1 MKKRKKGVILIV
13 EGVTEQIAL
22 GTILQRLAET
32 LNLRVT
38 VVNGDITSDDDS
50 EPSNVRKKLGD
61 LVKLEMQ
68 RSSFR
73 KDDVAGVA
81 LLMDTDGAFV
91 PNEAIMEIDLGK
103 QVHRRR
109 GSEASSN
116 FRYTEE
122 CIFTTNRQKAEVR
135 NERKSRNM
143 MLLRGMKDVRGI
155 PFAAF
160 YMSRNMEHVI
170 AAKAENLTSREKSLI
185 ASDFND
191 SYVGNLSAF
200 KTLIN
205 SPDIVKY
212 KQIDGDF
219 RQRYV
224 LSWEYIEQKGSL
236 RSLARASNINLLVE
250 LLEHFG
256 NAQNS
261 NNS

>member
-1 MKKRKKGVILIV
+1 
-13 EGVTEQIAL
+13 
-22 GTILQRLAET
+22 
-32 LNLRVT
+32 
-38 VVNGDITSDDDS
+38 
-50 EPSNVRKKLGD
+50 
-61 LVKLEMQ
+61 
-68 RSSFR
+68 
-73 KDDVAGVA
+73 
-81 LLMDTDGAFV
+81 MDTDGAFV
-91 PNEAIMEIDLGK
+91 PNEAIMEVNLGEK
-103 QVHRRR
+103 VHRRR

>member
-1 MKKRKKGVILIV
+1 
-13 EGVTEQIAL
+13 
-22 GTILQRLAET
+22 
-32 LNLRVT
+32 
-38 VVNGDITSDDDS
+38 
-50 EPSNVRKKLGD
+50 
-61 LVKLEMQ
+61 
-68 RSSFR
+68 
-73 KDDVAGVA
+73 
-81 LLMDTDGAFV
+81 
-91 PNEAIMEIDLGK
+91 
-103 QVHRRR
+103 
-109 GSEASSN
+109 
-116 FRYTEE
+116 
-122 CIFTTNRQKAEVR
+122 
-135 NERKSRNM
+135 